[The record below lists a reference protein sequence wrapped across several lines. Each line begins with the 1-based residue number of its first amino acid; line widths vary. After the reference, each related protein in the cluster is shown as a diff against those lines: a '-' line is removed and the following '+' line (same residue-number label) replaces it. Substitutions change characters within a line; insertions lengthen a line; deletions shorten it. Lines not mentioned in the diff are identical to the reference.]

1 MNFFEIFWYQKNY
14 FSRYQNKN
22 EWNIRTR
29 HNGVFQNA
37 SLAQNKLGWL
47 GLRPRPIHH
56 CSLSL
61 FFFFFSFFGYRDDV
75 IIINSY
81 STKWIRLQR
90 KRRRDLPGCW
100 WETKCAGGPMLF
112 LSSVPSLFFV
122 LLFFFLCFLY
132 ILYSC
137 SSSVFVCFLG
147 AWKRSWRQR
156 CAFVWLVPLFFFL
169 FSSSCSV
176 SYLLVFF
183 SFLFLF
189 PLSLCSSGALCLC
202 LSSSVYG
209 PLCCLSSPLRGLF
222 SGFYCQRMPSVRA
235 YWGWGIAAGRR
246 GPWLKRFW
254 CLNCWNGSW
263 GRRRWIVFETA
274 LFVSWKWLF
283 SICPMNVWHLI
294 IGPLFK
300 DNFLLFFFFNFSPG
314 SNWNWT
320 PEFQCHLQTSH

>member
-1 MNFFEIFWYQKNY
+1 MGDEVCWRTDAIPLFCS
-14 FSRYQNKN
+14 FS
-22 EWNIRTR
+22 
-29 HNGVFQNA
+29 V
-37 SLAQNKLGWL
+37 
-47 GLRPRPIHH
+47 LRSP
-56 CSLSL
+56 
-61 FFFFFSFFGYRDDV
+61 FFFSLLSV
-75 IIINSY
+75 Y
-81 STKWIRLQR
+81 SLFLFLLCVCL
-90 KRRRDLPGCW
+90 LPWCL
-100 WETKCAGGPMLF
+100 ETKLKTT
-112 LSSVPSLFFV
+112 V
-122 LLFFFLCFLY
+122 CFRLVG
-132 ILYSC
+132 
-137 SSSVFVCFLG
+137 SSVFLSVFIL
-147 AWKRSWRQR
+147 
-156 CAFVWLVPLFFFL
+156 LF
-169 FSSSCSV
+169 C
-176 SYLLVFF
+176 LL
-183 SFLFLF
+183 SPCFLFLF

-300 DNFLLFFFFNFSPG
+300 ENFLLLFFFFNFSPG